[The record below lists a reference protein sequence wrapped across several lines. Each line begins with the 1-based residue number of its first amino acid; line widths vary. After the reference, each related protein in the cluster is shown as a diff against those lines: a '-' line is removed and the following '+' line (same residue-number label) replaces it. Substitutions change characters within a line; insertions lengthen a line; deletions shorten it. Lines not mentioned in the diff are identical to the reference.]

1 MKFHN
6 PYILLLVPAIII
18 VMVAVYYIS
27 VKTRLKIINRIL
39 SPRLAEQLLSSVNY
53 RARKLKFILF
63 TLGLIFL
70 IIALARPLG
79 SEKEVLIEKP
89 GIDAVIALDLS
100 RSMDAEDA
108 VLENG
113 IITNRLAAAQNAI
126 KRVLQTPSNHR
137 FGLVAFAGEAFLIA
151 PITLDHGSIIRSAS
165 ALKTSSISKPGT
177 DISLAI
183 KKAMDAFDPKKKSG
197 KAILLITDGEQLEG
211 DAVIAAR
218 EAAGMNGVR
227 VFTVGVGSPA
237 GAKIP
242 ERSKG
247 RLAFAKN
254 EFGTEI
260 VSKLNE
266 NVLKQIAAAG
276 GGIYMR
282 LGNNGEGLFEII
294 ERGFSTIPADVQ
306 TRKSKDRIE
315 LFQIPLMIALC
326 IFLVEQLI
334 NERNKKSVYAPE
346 VKKSFNSVVN

>member
-1 MKFHN
+1 
-6 PYILLLVPAIII
+6 
-18 VMVAVYYIS
+18 MVAIYYFSI
-27 VKTRLKIINRIL
+27 KTRRKIISRIL
-39 SPRLAEQLLSSVNY
+39 SPRLVDQLLSSVNY
-53 RARKLKFILF
+53 NARKFKFFLF
-63 TLGLIFL
+63 TLGLVFL
-70 IIALARPLG
+70 VVALARPLG
-79 SEKEVLIEKP
+79 SEKEVVIEKP
-89 GIDAVIALDLS
+89 GIDAIIALDLS

-113 IITNRLAAAQNAI
+113 VMTNRLAAAQNAI
-126 KRVLQTPSNHR
+126 KRVLETPSNHR

-183 KKAMDAFDPKKKSG
+183 KKAMEAFDPKKKSG
-197 KAILLITDGEQLEG
+197 KAIVLITDGEQLQG

-218 EAAGMNGVR
+218 EAAGVNGIR
-227 VFTVGVGSPA
+227 IFTVGVGSPT
-237 GAKIP
+237 GSKIP
-242 ERSKG
+242 DRAKG
-247 RLAFAKN
+247 RFAFAKN

-260 VSKLNE
+260 ISKLNE
-266 NVLKQIAAAG
+266 NVLKQIASAG

-282 LGNNGEGLFEII
+282 IGNNGEGLFEIV

-315 LFQIPLMIALC
+315 LFQIPLIIALC

-334 NERNKKSVYAPE
+334 NERNKKPVYATE
-346 VKKSFNSVVN
+346 VKKTYNSVVN

>member
-1 MKFHN
+1 
-6 PYILLLVPAIII
+6 
-18 VMVAVYYIS
+18 MVAIYYFSI
-27 VKTRLKIINRIL
+27 KTRRKIISRIL
-39 SPRLAEQLLSSVNY
+39 SPRLVDQLLSSVNY
-53 RARKLKFILF
+53 NARKFKFFLF
-63 TLGLIFL
+63 TLGLVFL
-70 IIALARPLG
+70 VVALARPLG
-79 SEKEVLIEKP
+79 SEKEVVIEKP
-89 GIDAVIALDLS
+89 GIDAIIALDLS

-113 IITNRLAAAQNAI
+113 VMTNRLAVAQSAI
-126 KRVLQTPSNHR
+126 KRVLETPSNHR

-183 KKAMDAFDPKKKSG
+183 KKAMEAFDPKKKSG
-197 KAILLITDGEQLEG
+197 KAIVLITDGEQLQG

-218 EAAGMNGVR
+218 EAAGVNGIR
-227 VFTVGVGSPA
+227 IFTVGVGSPT
-237 GAKIP
+237 GSKIP
-242 ERSKG
+242 DRAKG
-247 RLAFAKN
+247 RFAFAKN

-260 VSKLNE
+260 ISKLNE
-266 NVLKQIAAAG
+266 NVLKQIASAG

-282 LGNNGEGLFEII
+282 IGNNGEGLFEIV

-315 LFQIPLMIALC
+315 LFQIPLIIALC

-334 NERNKKSVYAPE
+334 NERNKKPVYATE
-346 VKKSFNSVVN
+346 VKKTYNSVVN